1 MLTKQGGWRGINAT
15 TNNNNRLF
23 QCWSL
28 FDHKNMVLRLLQM
41 KIASMMSPVFLNLV
55 CSTCLWTVWVR
66 SNVGNPGKSQIFWQA
81 MPNKVSSLG
90 GANAR
95 VRMSKI
101 WRQWKILCSYR
112 ASSEEVDVDEIHVIQ
127 CSLKDSLLQRSGQIH
142 GPLEYS
148 VQSWHVHL
156 VEKSEQDWPRE
167 KIEDKLHLLKYLE
180 STNL

>member
-1 MLTKQGGWRGINAT
+1 M
-15 TNNNNRLF
+15 
-23 QCWSL
+23 SL
-28 FDHKNMVLRLLQM
+28 
-41 KIASMMSPVFLNLV
+41 VFLNLV
-55 CSTCLWTVWVR
+55 CSTCLWTVWGR
-66 SNVGNPGKSQIFWQA
+66 SNVDNPGKSQIFWQA

-156 VEKSEQDWPRE
+156 VGKSVQDWPRE
-167 KIEDKLHLLKYLE
+167 KNWREITPTKISRIYKFVVSVLSCTKVWQ
-180 STNL
+180 SSS

>member
-1 MLTKQGGWRGINAT
+1 MLVFIWSQKHGSAIVANVDSIHDEPCVPQLG
-15 TNNNNRLF
+15 LF
-23 QCWSL
+23 HLSL
-28 FDHKNMVLRLLQM
+28 NSR
-41 KIASMMSPVFLNLV
+41 
-55 CSTCLWTVWVR
+55 R
-66 SNVGNPGKSQIFWQA
+66 SNVDNPGKSQIFWQA

-156 VEKSEQDWPRE
+156 VGKSVQDWPRE